1 MTHAAEA
8 TVMLP
13 NGYWQ
18 RGTCCREARVRALGE
33 CDEELGDALSALP
46 LPIERAT
53 LLLSRCVVQLGQ
65 AEKVEKDRLRDLSM
79 GDREALLLHIRRL
92 TFGERMQCVLHC
104 AACDAPMDL
113 DLSVSDLLVSTENA
127 AQQHYQEMF
136 SCDDARFRVSFHVS
150 TGTDVEAAIQY
161 GNGSVNKARLE
172 LLARCIESV
181 ERENGTEEF
190 TVIQSREWPPQLIE
204 QLSRRLAEADAQAE
218 IQLQLT
224 CPACECEFSS
234 FFDVTGY
241 MVRELEAQERQLYQ
255 DVHQLAMAYHWSE
268 NEIFHMSSRKR
279 KLYLE
284 MLAGEQLA

>member
-8 TVMLP
+8 TVTLP

-18 RGTCCREARVRALGE
+18 RGIFCREARVRAVGE
-33 CDEELGDALSALP
+33 CDEALGEALSTLP
-46 LPIERAT
+46 LPIQRAT

-65 AEKVEKDRLRDLSM
+65 AEKVEQDEVCDLSM

-92 TFGERMQCVLHC
+92 TFGERMPCVLRC

-113 DLSVSDLLVSTENA
+113 DLDVSSLLVSTENA
-127 AQQHYQEMF
+127 APRHYQEMF
-136 SCDDARFRVSFHVS
+136 SCGDPRLRVSFHVP
-150 TGTDVEAAIQY
+150 TGTDVEAAIQS
-161 GNGSVNKARLE
+161 GNGKDDKAGLE
-172 LLARCIESV
+172 LLARCIELV
-181 ERENGTEEF
+181 EREDGIEEF
-190 TVIQSREWPPQLIE
+190 TAIQDHEWPSQLVE
-204 QLSRRLAEADAQAE
+204 QLSRRLAKADPQAE

-241 MVRELEAQERQLYQ
+241 MVRELEARERQLYQ
-255 DVHQLAMAYHWSE
+255 DVHQLASAYHWSE
-268 NEIFHMSSRKR
+268 SEILHMSSRKR

>member
-1 MTHAAEA
+1 MTHTTEA

-18 RGTCCREARVRALGE
+18 RGTCCRVARVRAVEE
-33 CDEELGDALSALP
+33 CDEALGEALSALP

-65 AEKVEKDRLRDLSM
+65 AEKVEQDKVRDLSM

-92 TFGERMQCVLHC
+92 TFGERMQCVLRC

-113 DLSVSDLLVSTENA
+113 DLNVSNLLVSTENA

-136 SCDDARFRVSFHVS
+136 SCDDARFRVSFHVP
-150 TGTDVEAAIQY
+150 TGADVEAAIQY
-161 GNGSVNKARLE
+161 GNGRVDKARPE
-172 LLARCIESV
+172 LLARCIDSI
-181 ERENGTEEF
+181 EREDETEEF
-190 TVIQSREWPPQLIE
+190 KVVQDHEWPSQLIE

-241 MVRELEAQERQLYQ
+241 MVSELKARERQLYQ
-255 DVHQLAMAYHWSE
+255 DVHQLALAYHWSE
-268 NEIFHMSSRKR
+268 SEILHMSSRKR

-284 MLAGEQLA
+284 MLAGEEHA

>member
-1 MTHAAEA
+1 MTHTAEA

-13 NGYWQ
+13 NGYRQ
-18 RGTCCREARVRALGE
+18 RGTCCREARVRAVGE

-46 LPIERAT
+46 LPIQRAT

-65 AEKVEKDRLRDLSM
+65 AEKVEKDKLRDLSM

-92 TFGERMQCVLHC
+92 TFGERMQFVLHC

-113 DLSVSDLLVSTENA
+113 ELNVSDLLVSTDTA
-127 AQQHYQEMF
+127 TQQHYQEMF
-136 SCDDARFRVSFHVS
+136 SCDDGRFRVSFHVP
-150 TGTDVEAAIQY
+150 TGTDVETAIQH
-161 GNGSVNKARLE
+161 GTGSADKARLE
-172 LLARCIESV
+172 LLARCIESI
-181 ERENGTEEF
+181 EREDGTEEF
-190 TVIQSREWPPQLIE
+190 TAIQSHEWPPQLIE
-204 QLSRRLAEADAQAE
+204 QLSRRLAEVDAQAE

-241 MVRELEAQERQLYQ
+241 MVLELEARERQIYQ
-255 DVHQLAMAYHWSE
+255 DVHQLALAYHWSE
-268 NEIFHMSSRKR
+268 NEILHMSSRKR

>member
-1 MTHAAEA
+1 MTHVAEA

-13 NGYWQ
+13 NGCWQ
-18 RGTCCREARVRALGE
+18 SGTCCREARVRAVGE

-113 DLSVSDLLVSTENA
+113 DLSVSDLLVSTESA

-136 SCDDARFRVSFHVS
+136 SCNDARFRVSFHVP
-150 TGTDVEAAIQY
+150 TGTDVEEAVQH
-161 GNGSVNKARLE
+161 GNGRADKAILE
-172 LLARCIESV
+172 LLPRCSVSV
-181 ERENGTEEF
+181 EREDGT
-190 TVIQSREWPPQLIE
+190 
-204 QLSRRLAEADAQAE
+204 AE
-218 IQLQLT
+218 
-224 CPACECEFSS
+224 
-234 FFDVTGY
+234 
-241 MVRELEAQERQLYQ
+241 
-255 DVHQLAMAYHWSE
+255 
-268 NEIFHMSSRKR
+268 
-279 KLYLE
+279 
-284 MLAGEQLA
+284 